1 MAAGPVSSATET
13 ARPRRRRFL
22 EDAPG
27 ETFWRSLHY
36 FHLYRLLVALLFG
49 LATVFMTTNPP
60 FVATN
65 TAWGEWIVRLYLV
78 LAAFFFVLLPRW
90 RPPFNLL
97 LTIEVVVDVLVL
109 TLLMS
114 LSGGN
119 RGGFS
124 YMMLVVL
131 AGAGLVG
138 QGRLTLFY
146 AALASVAVLTE
157 QGFHLLKEGGD
168 LSDFTATG
176 VICMG
181 FFGTAISAH
190 LLSKRV
196 VASETLARQRGEAL
210 AAQVRINAQVI
221 REMQDGVLVLDSDG
235 HVLQFNPR
243 AAALA
248 GVPGSQEEGRAVT
261 LSAFFPELATHWQ
274 AWRRGE
280 EDGSGVLVSPTGRP
294 LHVRY
299 LPTGDEGNSL
309 LFIEDADQLQ
319 AQARQIKLA
328 ALGRLTANMAH
339 EIRNPLAAISHAA
352 ELLKEE
358 ATEDIRQRLLRIIGE
373 NTGRLN
379 RMVTDV
385 LELGRRDK
393 THAEDIAL
401 AGFLQG
407 FSDELVLTHAQQAT
421 VVTVTGDLGIS
432 IRFDRSHLSRILA
445 NLVGNALRY
454 CSGKPGSV
462 SVRVGI
468 LSHAKQWELWVEDD
482 GPGIE
487 PAVRNHVFEPFFTTR
502 SNGTGLGLYIA
513 RELCEA
519 NGVTLTLMDSD
530 VGTRF
535 RMVGPLPG

>member
-1 MAAGPVSSATET
+1 M
-13 ARPRRRRFL
+13 RN
-22 EDAPG
+22 APG
-27 ETFWRSLHY
+27 ENFWRSLHY
-36 FHLYRLLVALLFG
+36 FHLYRVLVALLFG
-49 LATVFMTTNPP
+49 LASVFMGASPP
-60 FVATN
+60 FGAAN
-65 TAWGEWIVRLYLV
+65 AAWGEWVVRLYMV
-78 LAAFFFVLLPRW
+78 LATLFFVVLPRW

-97 LTIEVVVDVLVL
+97 LTIEVTVDVLVL
-109 TLLMS
+109 TLLMY

-119 RGGFS
+119 RNGFS
-124 YMMLVVL
+124 YMLLVVL

-146 AALASVAVLTE
+146 ASLASVAVLVE
-157 QGFHLLKEGGD
+157 QGIRLLRDGGE

-196 VASETLARQRGEAL
+196 VASEALARQRGEAL
-210 AAQVRINAQVI
+210 AAQVRINEQVI
-221 REMQDGVLVLDSDG
+221 REMPDGVLVVDG
-235 HVLQFNPR
+235 GGQVLQCNPR
-243 AAALA
+243 ARILSGIPLLQGRDAIPLA
-248 GVPGSQEEGRAVT
+248 
-261 LSAFFPELATHWQ
+261 AFFPELAVHWE

-280 EDGSGVLVSPTGRP
+280 GDGNSVLVSPAGRP
-294 LHVRY
+294 LYVRY

-319 AQARQIKLA
+319 AQARQMKLA

-358 ATEDIRQRLLRIIGE
+358 SEEGIRQRLLRIIGE

-393 THAEDIAL
+393 TYAEVISL

-407 FSDELVLTHAQQAT
+407 FVDELVVTHAQQSTMLMVECDPA
-421 VVTVTGDLGIS
+421 IS
-432 IRFDRSHLSRILA
+432 IRFDRGHLARILS

-462 SVRVGI
+462 MVRVGVVPQ
-468 LSHAKQWELWVEDD
+468 AMQWELWVEDD
-482 GPGIE
+482 GPGI
-487 PAVRNHVFEPFFTTR
+487 ASAMRGLVFEPFFTTR

-519 NGVTLTLMDSD
+519 NQSTLTLVDGD
-530 VGTRF
+530 TGTRF
-535 RMVGPLPG
+535 RLVGPLG